1 LVEPLLF
8 PVRVRIAEVGPGT
21 IVVVFFPPPQAEIP
35 ATRLNAKTI
44 RNTLRLL
51 LLRATN
57 DKAAIAPV
65 TTKGIVLKGER

>member
-21 IVVVFFPPPQAEIP
+21 MVVVFFPPPQAEI
-35 ATRLNAKTI
+35 ATTRLNAKTT
-44 RNTLRLL
+44 RNILRRLL
-51 LLRATN
+51 LRVTN

-65 TTKGIVLKGER
+65 TTKGIVLNGER